1 MVVDS
6 IVYIKKI
13 KNLYFDTFI
22 LIVSSV
28 EQSDPGNF
36 LKDSICNFQVAK
48 ICKKRAHGND
58 KKKLPSV
65 F

>member
-22 LIVSSV
+22 SIVSSV

-48 ICKKRAHGND
+48 ICKKRAQ
-58 KKKLPSV
+58 
-65 F
+65 